1 MQNGFGTL
9 QESQLL
15 LAKLTFT
22 LALFLIKSG
31 EWESWLKVIWNNH
44 SHCTVVNPM
53 SLIQHGQIMP
63 HHAFPRHLREMWFHK
78 WLSSHLEA
86 KTSDSL
92 PKSSPK
98 VSITITLMSINPLE
112 PHSSGTLFNMV
123 FKQNMVTGS
132 FIEAHDVKDQPHAPL
147 QHFLLP
153 YTFLLSTT
161 HPSQILH
168 YVSTSTF
175 SCL

>member
-78 WLSSHLEA
+78 WLASHLEA

-132 FIEAHDVKDQPHAPL
+132 FIEVPCSTPTLSIALHLSAFYHSPL
-147 QHFLLP
+147 SDTTLCINLYIFLFIAIFP
-153 YTFLLSTT
+153 C
-161 HPSQILH
+161 
-168 YVSTSTF
+168 V
-175 SCL
+175 